1 MADTDAYSTCLS
13 QNDSDLCRGELAS
26 SEMRATRTEKGGR
39 SEERKDEAARKT
51 TFTECPDWP
60 TAVIMNE
67 YTSRGR
73 GVRADGD
80 SSIRTSAFGGQE
92 RSPQNRTRDFC
103 RSLHPAE

>member
-1 MADTDAYSTCLS
+1 LTLTLTRIRHGCLRTIVIYAAA
-13 QNDSDLCRGELAS
+13 NRRAALHEEKKGRG
-26 SEMRATRTEKGGR
+26 
-39 SEERKDEAARKT
+39 ERKDETARKT